1 MFKNYVY
8 SAYNYNY
15 DLYVYIF
22 VYVYLD
28 EIILQYTCVFISFL
42 QEFTKNYKN
51 LQNRK
56 IYEYISIFYI
66 FLIFHI
72 TNIILN
78 K

>member
-42 QEFTKNYKN
+42 QEFTKNTARYMN
-51 LQNRK
+51 
-56 IYEYISIFYI
+56 IYPSFISF
-66 FLIFHI
+66 
-72 TNIILN
+72 
-78 K
+78 